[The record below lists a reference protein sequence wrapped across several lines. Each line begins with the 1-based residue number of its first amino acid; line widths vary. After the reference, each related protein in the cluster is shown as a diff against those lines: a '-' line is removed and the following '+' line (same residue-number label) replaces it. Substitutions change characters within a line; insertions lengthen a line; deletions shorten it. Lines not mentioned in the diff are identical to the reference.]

1 MVPSVAKKEIHKTP
15 EALRI
20 IIAGGGTG
28 GHLFPGIA
36 IAQEFMARNSNS
48 NVLFV
53 GTGKPFETSILSE
66 LGFKHAK
73 ITAAGIKARGTA
85 KQALSIAKIP
95 KGIFESL
102 MILKR
107 FKPDLVI
114 GVGGYAAGPLVTG
127 AWLLGIPIA
136 LHEQNILMGITN
148 RILSRLA
155 DRIFISFENTP
166 LKLNGRKVHVTGNPV
181 RKEILQRNGNQK
193 ASTVAGFGK
202 QRPFT
207 VLIIGGSQGA
217 RGINLAVMEAVEY
230 FREKDAFFFIHQT
243 GVDDESMVKATYQR
257 CDIAGKVQAFFVDMA
272 RQYQQADLVIC
283 RAGATTVAEITA
295 IGKGVVFIPF
305 PFAADNHQV
314 LNARTLTNA
323 AAAEMI
329 LEKDL
334 SGRVLADKI
343 EYFASNP
350 EALSQMADRAK
361 DFGRPDAAVMI
372 VDNCYGMMNS

>member
-1 MVPSVAKKEIHKTP
+1 MMPFVEKKELHKTP

-36 IAQEFMARNSNS
+36 IAQEFMARNPNS

-53 GTGKPFETSILSE
+53 GTGKSFETSILSE

-73 ITAAGIKARGTA
+73 ITAAGIKGRGTA

-95 KGIFESL
+95 QGIFESI

-127 AWLLGIPIA
+127 AWLLGIRIA

-155 DRIFISFENTP
+155 DRMFISFENTP
-166 LKLNGRKVHVTGNPV
+166 LELNGRKVHLTGNPV

-193 ASTVAGFGK
+193 VSTIAGFGK

-217 RGINLAVMEAVEY
+217 RGINLAVMEAVEHI
-230 FREKDAFFFIHQT
+230 REKDAFFFIHQT
-243 GVDDESMVKATYQR
+243 GVQDETMVKAAYQR
-257 CDIAGKVQAFFVDMA
+257 CDISGKIQAFFVDMA

-334 SGRVLADKI
+334 SGRILADKI

-350 EALSQMADRAK
+350 EALSQMASRAK
-361 DFGRPDAAVMI
+361 DFGRPDAAAMI

>member
-1 MVPSVAKKEIHKTP
+1 MVPFVEKKELHKTP

-36 IAQEFMARNSNS
+36 IAQEFMARNPNS

-66 LGFKHAK
+66 LSFKHAK
-73 ITAAGIKARGTA
+73 ITAAGIKGRGPA

-95 KGIFESL
+95 KGIFESI

-114 GVGGYAAGPLVTG
+114 GVGGYAAGPLVMS

-166 LKLNGRKVHVTGNPV
+166 LELNGCKVHLTGNPV

-193 ASTVAGFGK
+193 VSTITGFGK

-217 RGINLAVMEAVEY
+217 RGINLAVMEAVEHI
-230 FREKDAFFFIHQT
+230 REKDAFFFIHQT
-243 GVDDESMVKATYQR
+243 GVQDETMVKAAYQR

-323 AAAEMI
+323 AAAEII
-329 LEKDL
+329 LQQDL

-350 EALSQMADRAK
+350 EALIQMASRAK
-361 DFGRPDAAVMI
+361 NFGRPDAAAMI